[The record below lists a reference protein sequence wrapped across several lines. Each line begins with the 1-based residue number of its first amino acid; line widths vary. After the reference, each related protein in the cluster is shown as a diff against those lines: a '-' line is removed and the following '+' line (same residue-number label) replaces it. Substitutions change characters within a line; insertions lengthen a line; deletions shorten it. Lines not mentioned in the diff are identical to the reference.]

1 MYKRL
6 KVYTFVK
13 KLMANSD
20 KKTVVYP
27 IRMEQDLYD
36 EIFKEAYKRNIS
48 ASNVMR
54 ERLKS
59 K

>member
-1 MYKRL
+1 LYKRL

-13 KLMANSD
+13 KLMEKSD

-36 EIFKEAYKRNIS
+36 EIFKEACKRNIS